1 MIFPIIKMRAVLSA
15 LMIFLLREDIER
27 RKRVSNR
34 RNRNNVVSA
43 IAVRIDINP
52 VGVYNKLLNELVNRI
67 LLGVDSYFI
76 FVKLETTL
84 NPLTK
89 SNNVIVRIANYIY
102 IARIDVKRLAVA
114 DDIAVCR
121 VVALDVTHESSLLW
135 VLTDSRST
143 TLLYVYVLKMSILI
157 YHLLQGSRRARG
169 SDKRQASRQLYN
181 QTPAP

>member
-1 MIFPIIKMRAVLSA
+1 MRAVLPA

-52 VGVYNKLLNELVNRI
+52 VGVDNKLLNELVSRI

-84 NPLTK
+84 NLLTE
-89 SNNVIVRIANYIY
+89 SNNVIVRIANDID

-114 DDIAVCR
+114 DDLAVCR
-121 VVALDVTHESSLLW
+121 VAVLDVAHESSLLW
-135 VLTDSRST
+135 VLTGSLST
-143 TLLYVYVLKMSILI
+143 TLLYVYFLRMSIFI
-157 YHLLQGSRRARG
+157 YHLLQDSQRDPGCYRHRAFH
-169 SDKRQASRQLYN
+169 QQCNLIL
-181 QTPAP
+181 